1 MEKKINDYILH
12 YKKIINENEN
22 KIKNYAKE
30 LIDVIKEKKE
40 KLEKLRDKL
49 YICIEKNDLSEILEV
64 YKNITKTNR

>member
-1 MEKKINDYILH
+1 MKKKINDYILH

-49 YICIEKNDLSEILEV
+49 YICIEKNDLSEISED